1 MQEIDPL
8 LKFEIDKAFGPIT
21 YRPYRLDGARILL
34 TMLFKK
40 QVKRLSLTIADLVDM
55 LDKNNIIDSINKL
68 ALFFQVLL
76 CMK

>member
-21 YRPYRLDGARILL
+21 YRPYKLDGARILL
-34 TMLFKK
+34 TMIFKK
-40 QVKRLSLTIADLVDM
+40 QVKQLNLTITDLVDL
-55 LDKNNIIDSINKL
+55 LDKENIIDSINDL
-68 ALFFQVLL
+68 ALFFQIFL